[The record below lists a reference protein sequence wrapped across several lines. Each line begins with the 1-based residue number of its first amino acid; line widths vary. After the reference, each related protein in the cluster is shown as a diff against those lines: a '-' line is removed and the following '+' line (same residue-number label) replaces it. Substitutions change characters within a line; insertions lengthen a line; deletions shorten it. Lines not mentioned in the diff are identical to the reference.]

1 MNLFDKISNDIKSA
15 MMAREKER
23 LEALRAIKSAFLL
36 AKTEKGASDELS
48 DDRALQIIQKLIKQ
62 RKESAEI
69 YLQNNRPELAEKE
82 LFEAGVISEYMPAQ
96 MSEDEIKTVISEII
110 KSTGAQSVKEMGKVM
125 GEATKKLVGKADG
138 KKIAELV
145 KSMLPS

>member
-15 MMAREKER
+15 MLAREKER

-69 YLQNNRPELAEKE
+69 YSQNNRPELAEKE
-82 LFEAGVISEYMPAQ
+82 LFEAGVINEYMPAQ

-110 KSTGAQSVKEMGKVM
+110 KSTGTQSVKEMGKVM
-125 GEATKKLVGKADG
+125 GEATKKLAGKADG

-145 KSMLPS
+145 KNMLPS